1 MDRKANRKARIGVYT
16 TGLKAYW
23 PQFKGLKE
31 RLEGYGRFI
40 AEKIAGFGDVEV
52 FNFGLVDC
60 SDRGIEAGEYFQSHN
75 VDLVFQHIG
84 TYVTSDA
91 VLPVHQACRA
101 PAVMLNLQPAVQIDY
116 AHTSTGEWLAQCC
129 ACPAPEIANAFNRAG
144 IKFRIVSGLLGLEK
158 APEIAIADEATAER
172 PEALRA
178 WKEIGEWTHAAVVKA
193 NLAKARFGFLGNNYS
208 GMLDMYSDFTMA
220 QAQTGIHVEL
230 LEMCDLNA
238 RLEKVTDEEVKAK
251 LAEIEA
257 MFEISGDSPADPLAR
272 RPTDEQLEWS
282 AKVACAQERMVKDF
296 NLDALVYYYHG
307 ADGNAYEQLQS
318 GFIVGHSLLT
328 AQGVPCSGEGDLKT
342 AIAMK
347 TCDILGLGGSFCEI
361 VTTDYLTG
369 TILLGHDGPFHLKIA
384 EGRPIL
390 RGLGVYHGKRG
401 SGVSVEAKVRAGEVT
416 TLGLTQTGDGKLKFI
431 VTEATA
437 TKDPIMM
444 IGNTQTHVRF
454 DVDPDTFM
462 ERWFAEAPIH
472 HFAMSVGRNAGV
484 FEKVGDLL
492 SIRTVRV

>member
-178 WKEIGEWTHAAVVKA
+178 WKEIGEWTRAAVVKA
-193 NLAKARFGFLGNNYS
+193 NLAKARF
-208 GMLDMYSDFTMA
+208 
-220 QAQTGIHVEL
+220 
-230 LEMCDLNA
+230 
-238 RLEKVTDEEVKAK
+238 
-251 LAEIEA
+251 
-257 MFEISGDSPADPLAR
+257 
-272 RPTDEQLEWS
+272 
-282 AKVACAQERMVKDF
+282 
-296 NLDALVYYYHG
+296 
-307 ADGNAYEQLQS
+307 
-318 GFIVGHSLLT
+318 
-328 AQGVPCSGEGDLKT
+328 
-342 AIAMK
+342 
-347 TCDILGLGGSFCEI
+347 
-361 VTTDYLTG
+361 
-369 TILLGHDGPFHLKIA
+369 
-384 EGRPIL
+384 
-390 RGLGVYHGKRG
+390 
-401 SGVSVEAKVRAGEVT
+401 
-416 TLGLTQTGDGKLKFI
+416 
-431 VTEATA
+431 
-437 TKDPIMM
+437 
-444 IGNTQTHVRF
+444 
-454 DVDPDTFM
+454 
-462 ERWFAEAPIH
+462 
-472 HFAMSVGRNAGV
+472 
-484 FEKVGDLL
+484 
-492 SIRTVRV
+492 